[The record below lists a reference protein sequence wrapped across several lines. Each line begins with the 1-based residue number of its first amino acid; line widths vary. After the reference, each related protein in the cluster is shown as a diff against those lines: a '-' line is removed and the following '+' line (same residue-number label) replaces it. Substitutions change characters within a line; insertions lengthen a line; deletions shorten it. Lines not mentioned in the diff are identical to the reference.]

1 MANILDSLQG
11 TSRYPFPQQTLID
24 TAVGRGLDPN
34 AEVTTEIL
42 SSRSYRLAEAD
53 LLMWLSVS
61 PNVVQGEQHYAW
73 NTEQRKYLR
82 DRANDIYNA
91 EDDPENPSTKINYG
105 YKGCRL

>member
-1 MANILDSLQG
+1 MATILDSLQG

-73 NTEQRKYLR
+73 NTEQRQYLR
-82 DRANDIYNA
+82 DRAMFIYNA
-91 EDDPENPSTKINYG
+91 EKDTENPTDKVDYG